1 MPCIS
6 HGISDW
12 LLRRGEG
19 CVQSLERLA
28 LVEGVANTSAA
39 AAEVGVVGVVLSL
52 LQQVRDQLRLE
63 RVGGQRQWGR
73 F

>member
-1 MPCIS
+1 MHLP
-6 HGISDW
+6 W
-12 LLRRGEG
+12 NQRLVVKEGEG
-19 CVQSLERLA
+19 CVQSLEWLA

-39 AAEVGVVGVVLSL
+39 VAAVVGAIGVVLSF